1 MKAYA
6 VYWLD
11 IKEPTFFADETSSKA
26 RYQAVRALNGLGYA
40 VQFKDLRVKR
50 AFEHD
55 DIAKSIVQNQ
65 FIILFPKRCQDESSC
80 HVYDV

>member
-55 DIAKSIVQNQ
+55 DIAKSVDHPRSIHYLVSE
-65 FIILFPKRCQDESSC
+65 KVSG
-80 HVYDV
+80 